1 MNDLN
6 EHSEEALFNYE
17 GWIKSIKIKYKY
29 GKEKDFNI
37 GDKVK
42 YFIYMYKASTNRL
55 HAYELESIIINKN
68 NNSYDIKTIEDEN
81 LIYSDIIYKNL
92 RKCL

>member
-6 EHSEEALFNYE
+6 EHSEEALLNYE
-17 GWIKSIKIKYKY
+17 GWIKSIKRKYKY

-55 HAYELESIIINKN
+55 HAHELDCFIINKK
-68 NNSYDIKTIEDEN
+68 NNSYDIQTNEN
-81 LIYSDIIYKNL
+81 EKLVYLGISYKNL
-92 RKCL
+92 RNII